1 MKCKYCGNNIPDGSI
16 YCNHCGEKQI
26 RSKKKTEISVPK
38 PKRLKSGEYYC
49 QMMVKGEVVYINDC
63 WTEAEYYTKARAI
76 KLGMLEMAKHPERIT
91 VSQAIDKYI
100 ESRANRLRPKSKQ
113 QYEYIRDKRFTEL
126 MKMQIGSVSSA
137 AIDAAIEAE
146 LDKPSRKG
154 GTIKPKTVIDAYHL
168 VATVL
173 KKYVDGIKIDVT
185 LPELQQKL
193 MVIVPPEDIVP
204 VILDT
209 DVELPCMLAMWLGL
223 SMAEIRGITK
233 SKSINGN
240 KLYIV
245 ETVVDLNTGPV
256 REAKAKE
263 EMRKRVLD
271 IPPYIMDLINKVEG
285 DVIEPRSGHAVYMR
299 FQKVLEGT
307 ALPKMTFHALR
318 HVNASVM
325 ADELIPA
332 VVAQARGGWKTDS
345 VMKKTY
351 THAFDNSRREADKK
365 IDARFNKILNPEP
378 PKEPNNN
385 SNS

>member
-1 MKCKYCGNNIPDGSI
+1 MICKSCKREIPDGSI

-38 PKRLKSGEYYC
+38 PKRLKNGDSYN
-49 QMMVKGEVVYINDC
+49 QMMVKGEVVYVSAP
-63 WTEAEYYTKARAI
+63 TEAEYYTKARAI
-76 KLGMLEMAKHPERIT
+76 KLGMLEAAKHPERIT
-91 VSQAIDKYI
+91 VAQAIDKYI
-100 ESRANRLRPKSKQ
+100 ESRANRLRAKTKQ

-185 LPELQQKL
+185 LPELQRKL
-193 MVIVPPEDIVP
+193 MIIVPPEDIVP
-204 VILDT
+204 VIKGT

-223 SMAEIRGITK
+223 TMSEIRGITK
-233 SKSINGN
+233 SKSVNSN
-240 KLYIV
+240 KLYIL
-245 ETVVDLNTGPV
+245 ETVVDLNSGPV

-299 FQKVLEGT
+299 FQKVLEGSN
-307 ALPKMTFHALR
+307 LPKMTFHALR

-325 ADELIPA
+325 ADELIPT
-332 VVAQARGGWKTDS
+332 VVAQARGGWKTDD

-365 IDARFNKILNPEP
+365 IDARFNKIVNPEP
-378 PKEPNNN
+378 PKE